1 MSRTPKKNSK
11 PLKRINPTKVEV
23 LPPRDNSDSRPPV
36 VKSVTHT
43 QSWSGPFLPPN
54 VMKEYDHVVPDGAA
68 RLFKIFEDETKHRR
82 EMESSSLRYQGR
94 DLIFGKLMAL
104 VFAFG
109 VLGVVLFA
117 IEKNAPW
124 IAAILGAGM
133 LGTIIFGF
141 LRIFGD
147 NAPRG
152 SGDKPTNSKNN

>member
-1 MSRTPKKNSK
+1 
-11 PLKRINPTKVEV
+11 
-23 LPPRDNSDSRPPV
+23 
-36 VKSVTHT
+36 
-43 QSWSGPFLPPN
+43 
-54 VMKEYDHVVPDGAA
+54 MKEYDHVVPDGAA

-94 DLIFGKLMAL
+94 DLIFGKSMAL
-104 VFAFG
+104 FFAFG